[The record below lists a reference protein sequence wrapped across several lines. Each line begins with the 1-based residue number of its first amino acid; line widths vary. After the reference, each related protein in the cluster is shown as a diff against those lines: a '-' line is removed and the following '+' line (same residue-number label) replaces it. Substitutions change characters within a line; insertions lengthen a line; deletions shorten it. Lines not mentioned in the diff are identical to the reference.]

1 MATSFEKKC
10 AIIAEAVS
18 EFEDDPEWE
27 TEFREYDLGYTYA
40 FGLHH
45 DHITLK
51 EEGVSYV
58 ERTWKHFCERLE
70 VDPEGD
76 YSALAIILD
85 PEAGTDD
92 FDE

>member
-1 MATSFEKKC
+1 MSTDFETKC
-10 AIIAEAVS
+10 SIIAEAVS

-27 TEFREYDLGYTYA
+27 AEFREYDLGYTYA
-40 FGLHH
+40 FGLHY

-51 EEGVSYV
+51 DKAVGYV
-58 ERTWKHFCERLE
+58 ESTWKRFCERLE

-76 YSALAIILD
+76 YSDLAIILD
-85 PEAGTDD
+85 PDAGMHD